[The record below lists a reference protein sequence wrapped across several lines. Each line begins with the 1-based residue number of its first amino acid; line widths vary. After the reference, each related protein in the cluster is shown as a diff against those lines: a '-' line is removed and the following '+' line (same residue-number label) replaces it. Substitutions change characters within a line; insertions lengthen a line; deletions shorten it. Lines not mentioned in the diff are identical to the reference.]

1 MTLFSSVSSVPS
13 TYLDGDDEIDADDW
27 FLTDTVLSAELERVE
42 EKNTLKVLQK
52 ATAKELPPVQQT
64 VREESTQMH
73 ASEHASDVFALKLT
87 GLICGLK
94 MHPIATRQFVAL
106 EVANW

>member
-1 MTLFSSVSSVPS
+1 MTLFESSVSSVPS

-42 EKNTLKVLQK
+42 EKNTATLKEVKVLQK
-52 ATAKELPPVQQT
+52 ATAKDLPPVQQT

-73 ASEHASDVFALKLT
+73 ASEHASDAFALKLT
-87 GLICGLK
+87 GLICGLN
-94 MHPIATRQFVAL
+94 MEPLATR
-106 EVANW
+106 